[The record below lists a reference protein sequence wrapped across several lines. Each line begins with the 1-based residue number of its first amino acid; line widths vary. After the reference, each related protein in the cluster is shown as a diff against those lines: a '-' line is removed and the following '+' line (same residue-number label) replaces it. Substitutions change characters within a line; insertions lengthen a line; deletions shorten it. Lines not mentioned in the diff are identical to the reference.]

1 MTLYIDLLAYA
12 FLAIMSILIYFNLRK
27 VLRIIDPLR
36 KLQAENEQ
44 VIQPPTKRMTLEE
57 VEISD
62 EKSASKDEI
71 INDELV
77 NDFVSAVKTSEAE
90 KEVAKKEQK
99 KTKRLTK
106 TPQEQPKIAE
116 EAVEPEVKIDTT
128 QLAE

>member
-1 MTLYIDLLAYA
+1 
-12 FLAIMSILIYFNLRK
+12 MSILIYFNLRK

-36 KLQAENEQ
+36 KLQAEDEQ

-62 EKSASKDEI
+62 EKSASNDEI

-90 KEVAKKEQK
+90 KEVAKREQK